1 MPSTRAA
8 RFTLREKHL
17 RRGAELVPTCD
28 AQSFIASDSALCF
41 TGFDTGE
48 PPEEAAMN
56 VLYNSDNYYVV
67 EFPGHCGVELV
78 DKHRGRGAFLEGAV
92 ETKFRASMAD
102 LVSQEQGAESVDEFL
117 GHYDALLTNR
127 VILH

>member
-1 MPSTRAA
+1 M
-8 RFTLREKHL
+8 

-28 AQSFIASDSALCF
+28 AQSFIASENALCF

-56 VLYNSDNYYVV
+56 VLYNSENYYVV

-102 LVSQEQGAESVDEFL
+102 LVSQEQSAESVDEFL
-117 GHYDALLTNR
+117 GHYDALLTNK
-127 VILH
+127 VSLH

>member
-1 MPSTRAA
+1 M
-8 RFTLREKHL
+8 
-17 RRGAELVPTCD
+17 PTCD

-48 PPEEAAMN
+48 SPEEAAMN

-78 DKHRGRGAFLEGAV
+78 DKHKGRGAFLEGAV

-102 LVSQEQGAESVDEFL
+102 LVSKEQDADSVDEFL
-117 GHYDALLTNR
+117 GHYEALLTNR
-127 VILH
+127 VSLH